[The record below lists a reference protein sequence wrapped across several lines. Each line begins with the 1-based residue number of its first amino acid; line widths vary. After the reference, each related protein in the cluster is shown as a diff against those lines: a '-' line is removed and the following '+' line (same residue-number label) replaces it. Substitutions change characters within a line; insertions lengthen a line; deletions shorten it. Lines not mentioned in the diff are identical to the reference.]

1 MDEAKIVI
9 TERAPVAIR
18 ELCVSIAKLRM
29 SISNISNIQKQVS
42 PSILVNKASFDM
54 SEDTL

>member
-18 ELCVSIAKLRM
+18 ELRVSIAKLRM